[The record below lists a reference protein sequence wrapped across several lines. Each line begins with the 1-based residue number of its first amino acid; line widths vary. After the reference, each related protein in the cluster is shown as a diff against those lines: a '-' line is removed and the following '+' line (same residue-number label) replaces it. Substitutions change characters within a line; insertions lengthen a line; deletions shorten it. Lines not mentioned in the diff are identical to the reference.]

1 MILFKFLR
9 EDTGNC
15 RVYYRG
21 DKPSH
26 IYCIQNDGSRGKD
39 DFAFYTCSKDGE
51 PSHKIRMPL
60 DTSFDR
66 KVMPA
71 SIEAPTCN
79 PIVCPI
85 LDGKACAVHGDPP
98 IDTSDIP
105 EVGEEW
111 FAKAKLVK
119 PNG

>member
-21 DKPSH
+21 EKPSH
-26 IYCIQNDGSRGKD
+26 IYCIQNDGSFGKD
-39 DFAFYTCSKDGE
+39 SFAFYICSRDGE

-71 SIEAPTCN
+71 SIEP
-79 PIVCPI
+79 
-85 LDGKACAVHGDPP
+85 K

-105 EVGEEW
+105 EVAEGW

-119 PNG
+119 PNE